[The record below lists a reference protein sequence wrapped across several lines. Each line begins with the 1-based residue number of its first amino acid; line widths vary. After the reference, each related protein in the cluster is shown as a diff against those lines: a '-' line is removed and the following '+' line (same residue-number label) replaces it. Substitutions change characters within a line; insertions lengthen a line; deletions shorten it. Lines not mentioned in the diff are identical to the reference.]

1 MKTALSTQC
10 YYCIPSCP
18 QFTNTKSFVSGCW
31 WESRTV
37 TALTSPLLQCCEMGL
52 DSALHQRQQPNAM
65 DRWWMT
71 HSFHP
76 HDFPSSGAI
85 IKELSLGSKLS
96 PSTHFVHYS
105 SLTHGKAEHEVW
117 MLQKIGKMCPWLPA
131 RGRNYDSI
139 FLKIHTLSQL

>member
-1 MKTALSTQC
+1 MKTGLSTQC
-10 YYCIPSCP
+10 YDCIPPCP

-96 PSTHFVHYS
+96 PSTRFLHYS
-105 SLTHGKAEHEVW
+105 SLTHG
-117 MLQKIGKMCPWLPA
+117 GWLSMKFGCY
-131 RGRNYDSI
+131 RREDRCVSDSQPGGLI
-139 FLKIHTLSQL
+139 FINIHTLNQL